1 LSSTKAQEHRKH
13 FFDPFDEELI
23 SSPYPTYDR
32 LRSEEPVHWCAPL
45 RCWVLTRI
53 EDIQAVLNDPNFM
66 VNELSKIYAE
76 LARRVGRNYDA
87 TISVLDAMPFFQN
100 GDRHRRDRRTIAKI
114 MNRKVL
120 SQLEPVIEGF
130 AASLSSKLLGRYE
143 YDAIKEFANP
153 LPQFVMAHILDLPM
167 SDVPILSELLADF
180 TLIFDAT
187 TIDVIDRVNRNLI
200 TALDLLKD
208 RIVEAIDG
216 SAETALSIIY
226 EAMSGSET
234 ERLADS
240 AALALFAYRVGTETT
255 IGLVGM
261 LIRTLINK
269 PTLYQ
274 MVCENPVLASTIVSE
289 VLRLESI
296 VQRAVRVARITRVIG
311 GQTIATGEYLMLLL
325 GAANRDPAAFA
336 EPDTLN
342 FAGRKVPDV
351 VFGSGSHFCSG
362 ASLARLE
369 GRIALEQFVQLP
381 AVEPA
386 GEESWFPGRAIRRLT
401 RLPVRARGPACAVF

>member
-1 LSSTKAQEHRKH
+1 MSSTRAQEHWKH
-13 FFDPFDEELI
+13 YFDPFDEGLI

-32 LRSEEPVHWCAPL
+32 LRSEEPVHWCAPM

-53 EDIQAVLNDPNFM
+53 EDIQAVLNDTNFM
-66 VNELSKIYAE
+66 AFELSKIYAE
-76 LARRVGRNYDA
+76 LARRAGRNYDA
-87 TISVLDAMPFFQN
+87 TISVLDAMPFFQD

-114 MNRKVL
+114 MNRKGL
-120 SQLEPVIEGF
+120 SQLEPVIESF

-143 YDAIKEFANP
+143 YDAIKEFADP

-167 SDVPILSELLADF
+167 SDVPILSEVLADL
-180 TLIFDAT
+180 TLLFDIT
-187 TIDVIDRVNRNLI
+187 RMDVINCVNRNVI
-200 TALDLLKD
+200 TALDLLKG

-226 EAMSGSET
+226 EATSGSET
-234 ERLADS
+234 ERLANA
-240 AALALFAYRVGTETT
+240 AALTLFAYRVGAETT
-255 IGLVGM
+255 IGLVGF
-261 LIRTLINK
+261 LIRTLIKK
-269 PTLYQ
+269 PALRR
-274 MVCENPVLASTIVSE
+274 MVRENLALASTIVSE
-289 VLRLESI
+289 VLRLESNP
-296 VQRAVRVARITRVIG
+296 QRSWRVARITRVIG
-311 GQTIATGEYLMLLL
+311 GQTIAAGERLMLLL

-336 EPDTLN
+336 EPDTLSLV
-342 FAGRKVPDV
+342 GRNVPDV
-351 VFGSGSHFCSG
+351 AFGGGSHFCLG

-401 RLPVRARGPACAVF
+401 RLPVRAMGPACAVF